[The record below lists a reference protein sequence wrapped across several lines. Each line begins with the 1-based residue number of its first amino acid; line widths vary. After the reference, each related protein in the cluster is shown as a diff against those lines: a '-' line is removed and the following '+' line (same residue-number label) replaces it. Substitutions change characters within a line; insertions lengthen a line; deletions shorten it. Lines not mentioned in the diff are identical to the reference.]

1 MKYSIKI
8 TDNDGTFSYLTI
20 RGRSAWSLRVAKEH
34 ASEFFAN
41 SGFITTVEDQF
52 GDVMKTY
59 GENIPSVYA

>member
-8 TDNDGTFSYLTI
+8 THSDSDFSYLTI
-20 RGRSAWSLRVAKEH
+20 QGRSAWSLRVAKKH

-52 GDVMKTY
+52 GDAVKSY